1 MRQEAKEPRSEPPM
15 VPAKAPR
22 DRSPAL
28 AWLFLVGLLP
38 SRARLRFTRQEI
50 IRRGLSKDDIEGLR
64 GSGNFA
70 SQGYA
75 LGYRVAP
82 LRG

>member
-50 IRRGLSKDDIEGLR
+50 IRRGLTKDDIEGLR
-64 GSGNFA
+64 KCWG
-70 SQGYA
+70 
-75 LGYRVAP
+75 LRVPGLRPGLSSHAP
-82 LRG
+82 